1 MNLLIQH
8 GIVDGQSFTPA
19 QFEDKKELRN
29 RVKKKEGGVSLRC
42 PDGCRLCFR
51 MKSAYTNTRGT
62 DIKRRSHFAHISA
75 ERANACLFI
84 QKYGSKGESPA
95 HANTREM
102 IAEMDVVFERM
113 CSHPCCRSVFTWHP
127 KKSHLLTSRMEVP
140 FKVGGIRKFFAD
152 VVYYNANG
160 DIEAVI
166 EVKHTHAVDKDK
178 RTWLVNQP
186 FKFIEVSTNDN
197 PSKRQFTVID
207 SDKVFYCDG
216 DVCNKG
222 VSILKKQEEED
233 HRRRQEEEDRW
244 RRQEEDRLRRQK
256 QEEEDRLRRQKQEEE
271 DRLIRQKQREE
282 DREKDRLRRQKQ
294 EEEDRLQ
301 AEEDRL
307 IRQKQREE
315 DREKD
320 RLRRQ
325 KQEEE
330 DRLQEEEDRLQ
341 EEEDRLKRQKQREE
355 DRLKR
360 PQKRED
366 RLRRLQ
372 QQEKDRVAERSGKRR
387 ALAEW
392 IVNDGKRGG
401 GVTINADELTNHYHS
416 DRWQHDFYFPDL
428 KFTNEIIDSLCAEF
442 KFLNDD
448 RRLRLLIREDKWEEI
463 QEREDWRHVYTNEQN
478 RRLKEWKNSSLNK
491 WLIKMQPNLVC
502 PTGKPKGIH
511 ILLVAFVY
519 PHQINY
525 ITGFENSGTSDDYRM
540 KYIDIVKAC
549 LDEDMTGGRPFRQ
562 VSRPRV
568 RSVRDAIDM
577 LSPYDPDIDNHPEV
591 VGALQKFIKTQLC

>member
-271 DRLIRQKQREE
+271 DRLIRQKQEE
-282 DREKDRLRRQKQ
+282 EDRLRRQ
-294 EEEDRLQ
+294 
-301 AEEDRL
+301 
-307 IRQKQREE
+307 
-315 DREKD
+315 
-320 RLRRQ
+320 
-325 KQEEE
+325 
-330 DRLQEEEDRLQ
+330 
-341 EEEDRLKRQKQREE
+341 
-355 DRLKR
+355 
-360 PQKRED
+360 
-366 RLRRLQ
+366 
-372 QQEKDRVAERSGKRR
+372 QQETAKFRR
-387 ALAEW
+387 KELAEW
-392 IVNDGKRGG
+392 IVNDGQRGG
-401 GVTINADELTNHYHS
+401 GLNINVDELTARYHAVFKKYNKHS
-416 DRWQHDFYFPDL
+416 LCYFPDL

-549 LDEDMTGGRPFRQ
+549 LDEDMTGGRQFRR
-562 VSRPRV
+562 VSEPRV

>member
-1 MNLLIQH
+1 M
-8 GIVDGQSFTPA
+8 
-19 QFEDKKELRN
+19 
-29 RVKKKEGGVSLRC
+29 KKKEGGVSLRC
-42 PDGCRLCFR
+42 PDGCKLCFR
-51 MKSAYTNTRGT
+51 MKSAYTNAKGT

-84 QKYGSKGESPA
+84 QKYGSKGESPE

-113 CSHPCCRSVFTWHP
+113 CSHPCCRAVFTWHP

-207 SDKVFYCDG
+207 SDRVFYCDG

-233 HRRRQEEEDRW
+233 RRRRQEEE
-244 RRQEEDRLRRQK
+244 EIAKFHEKAFLRRK
-256 QEEEDRLRRQKQEEE
+256 Q
-271 DRLIRQKQREE
+271 
-282 DREKDRLRRQKQ
+282 
-294 EEEDRLQ
+294 
-301 AEEDRL
+301 
-307 IRQKQREE
+307 
-315 DREKD
+315 
-320 RLRRQ
+320 
-325 KQEEE
+325 
-330 DRLQEEEDRLQ
+330 
-341 EEEDRLKRQKQREE
+341 
-355 DRLKR
+355 
-360 PQKRED
+360 
-366 RLRRLQ
+366 
-372 QQEKDRVAERSGKRR
+372 
-387 ALAEW
+387 LAEW
-392 IVNDGKRGG
+392 IVSDGERGG
-401 GVTINADELTNHYHS
+401 GLNINVDELTDNYHAVFRHTYKHIKHS
-416 DRWQHDFYFPDL
+416 LHYFPDL
-428 KFTNEIIDSLCAEF
+428 KFTNQIIDSLCAEF
-442 KFLNDD
+442 KILNDD
-448 RRLRLLIREDKWEEI
+448 RCLRLLIQEDKWEEI

-525 ITGFENSGTSDDYRM
+525 ITGFHNSGTSDEYRM

-549 LDEDMTGGRPFRQ
+549 LNEDMTGGRPFRE

-568 RSVRDAIDM
+568 RSISDAIEM
-577 LSPYDPDIDNHPEV
+577 LPPYHPDKNNHAEV
-591 VGALQKFIKTQLC
+591 VEVLLKFIKTQLC